1 MEVNPF
7 SQQLRTKQVSRNSP
21 ENSLSAKRSFDT
33 LPIKSLQKYPV
44 SPRDLGID
52 KVTQLV
58 KQEKQTHPLPNAYFI
73 RRSPVHL
80 KQYLNQKEE
89 ISKMYNSRTIN
100 MGISQ
105 NYNHFPVCNKD
116 RLLLKLKKPEILY
129 SKREP
134 FYKQLQY
141 KPKVEKVKNT
151 D

>member
-1 MEVNPF
+1 M
-7 SQQLRTKQVSRNSP
+7 
-21 ENSLSAKRSFDT
+21 
-33 LPIKSLQKYPV
+33 
-44 SPRDLGID
+44 
-52 KVTQLV
+52 
-58 KQEKQTHPLPNAYFI
+58 
-73 RRSPVHL
+73 

-134 FYKQLQY
+134 FYKKLQY